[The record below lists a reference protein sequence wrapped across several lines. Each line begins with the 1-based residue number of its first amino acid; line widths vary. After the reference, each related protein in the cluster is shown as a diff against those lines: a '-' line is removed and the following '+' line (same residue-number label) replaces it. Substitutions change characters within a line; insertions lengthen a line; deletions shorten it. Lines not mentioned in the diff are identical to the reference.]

1 MPRRAGIGG
10 LGHGLGVQGNMPGR
24 QAAQVLQPRQQ
35 PLCGRETITRALVTQ
50 APWQERAHDV
60 GERMAAQHR
69 EKMVEQSK
77 LFKVA
82 PRAAPFGPLPASAP
96 LLAGARGAR

>member
-1 MPRRAGIGG
+1 
-10 LGHGLGVQGNMPGR
+10 
-24 QAAQVLQPRQQ
+24 
-35 PLCGRETITRALVTQ
+35 
-50 APWQERAHDV
+50 V

-82 PRAAPFGPLPASAP
+82 PRAATFGPLPASMP